1 MAEVAKR
8 REGGGWPELL
18 DWFERGMPT
27 MFRGQG
33 QGQWPGT
40 AIRVEDYVEEDAY
53 VLRAE
58 LPGIDPEKDVEV
70 TVTEGV
76 LDIRAERREEHKEGG
91 RSEFRYG
98 SFERSVTLPPTANED
113 DVTATYADGILTV
126 RVGLGEQPK
135 TEARRIEIRKS

>member
-1 MAEVAKR
+1 MTEIAKR

-18 DWFERGMPT
+18 DWFERGMP

-33 QGQWPGT
+33 AWPGT
-40 AIRVEDYVEEDAY
+40 AIRVEDFVEEGAY
-53 VLRAE
+53 VVRAE

-70 TVTEGV
+70 TVEDGV
-76 LDIRAERREEHKEGG
+76 LEIRAERKEEHKEGG

-98 SFERSVTLPPTANED
+98 SFHRAISLPPTAKED

-126 RVGLGEQPK
+126 RVRLGEEPK
-135 TEARRIEIRKS
+135 AEARRIEIRKS

>member
-1 MAEVAKR
+1 MAEVARR
-8 REGGGWPELL
+8 REGGWPELL
-18 DWFERGMPT
+18 DWFERGMP

-33 QGQWPGT
+33 PWPGT
-40 AIRVEDYVEEDAY
+40 AIRVEDFVEEDAY

-70 TVTEGV
+70 TVEDGV
-76 LDIRAERREEHKEGG
+76 LEIRAERKEEHKEGG

-98 SFERSVTLPPTANED
+98 SFQRSVTLPPTAKED

-126 RVGLGEQPK
+126 RVGMGKQPK
-135 TEARRIEIRKS
+135 PEARRIEIRKD